1 MNVVPTGT
9 PSHRSS
15 VRPPAW
21 LLVTTGALAL
31 TILVLAVAETNL
43 KAHYLID
50 QGEYLSVVGLVFIL
64 VAGLYLFARRRL
76 YVSLP
81 LVFPWF
87 LYPIITQ
94 GDQIIDNLSINPMRA
109 ICDILLAAIFVTPV
123 AVIAIATRAIAA
135 RGGRALDR
143 RFTTRLAAILMTAE
157 IWLAYLYLGQL
168 MIITLVAMM
177 IGTVLYGVL
186 PAGPDP
192 DMSMRHARSERF
204 ALAVLVGG
212 FAISLGAYLAYK
224 NAPGAYQGSPSFLMD
239 PAKKDA
245 VYRLDRVPVQSTAV
259 TLPTS
264 SDGVHDALTTYARTF
279 DKLLAGYHILDRN
292 YTYDFHNELF
302 LRHWP
307 LLPRY
312 RAAGLDLVDEAR
324 RLRAQA
330 DRRFAEARATLRDD
344 DPLAALLD
352 DLHGFAGFDFDRAPV
367 LASLSADFARTPA
380 GLQHAAHLYEGES
393 KYVASGLSQ
402 IAQKHRAV
410 VESMAVRPVVAEFAA
425 TVASIDRTYAHHVVG
440 F

>member
-1 MNVVPTGT
+1 MSTAAVGM
-9 PSHRSS
+9 SS
-15 VRPPAW
+15 PPPAARPPAW
-21 LLVTTGALAL
+21 LVVITGGLAL

-50 QGEYLSVVGLVFIL
+50 QGEYLSVVGLGFIL
-64 VAGLYLFARRRL
+64 IAGLYLFARRRL

-81 LVFPWF
+81 LVFPWL
-87 LYPIITQ
+87 LYPLITQ

-109 ICDILLAAIFVTPV
+109 ICDVLLAAIFATPV
-123 AVIAIATRAIAA
+123 AVIVIGVRAVAA
-135 RGGRALDR
+135 RRGRELNRGPAS
-143 RFTTRLAAILMTAE
+143 RLAAALMAAE

-168 MIITLVAMM
+168 MILTLVVM
-177 IGTVLYGVL
+177 ILGTVIYGL
-186 PAGPDP
+186 RPAAARPDLTV
-192 DMSMRHARSERF
+192 RRTRSERF

-224 NAPGAYQGSPSFLMD
+224 NASGAYQGSPSFLMD
-239 PAKKDA
+239 PAQKEA
-245 VYRLDRVPVQSTAV
+245 VYRLDRVPVPPPPVISPAAGDPV
-259 TLPTS
+259 R
-264 SDGVHDALTTYARTF
+264 DALTAYARTF

-307 LLPRY
+307 LIPDY
-312 RAAGLDLVDEAR
+312 RVAGLTLVDEAN
-324 RLRAQA
+324 RLRADA
-330 DRRFAEARATLRDD
+330 DRRFTQTRASLRDD

-352 DLHGFAGFDFDRAPV
+352 DLHGFAAFDFDRAPV
-367 LASLSADFARTPA
+367 LASLSGGFARTPA

-410 VESMAVRPVVAEFAA
+410 VESPTVRPLIAEFAA